1 MKRITNTYKVTKLS
15 KSMGN
20 SSITSVYSSEE
31 GDYCIR
37 QESAQSSPK
46 QRPEVSKEGAKAR
59 FKGKKK
65 KKKKVM
71 KKVATQSEL
80 EKKPMMVNWSG
91 QFKNY

>member
-15 KSMGN
+15 KSLGN
-20 SSITSVYSSEE
+20 SSITSVYSSED

-37 QESAQSSPK
+37 QESAQSSLK
-46 QRPEVSKEGAKAR
+46 QRPEVSKEEAKAR
-59 FKGKKK
+59 FKGKK

-80 EKKPMMVNWSG
+80 EKKPLMVNWSG
-91 QFKNY
+91 

>member
-20 SSITSVYSSEE
+20 SSITSVYSSED

-37 QESAQSSPK
+37 QESAQSSLK
-46 QRPEVSKEGAKAR
+46 QRPEVSKEEAKAR
-59 FKGKKK
+59 FKGKK

-80 EKKPMMVNWSG
+80 EKKPLMVNWSG
-91 QFKNY
+91 